1 VDNRSEARSRATE
14 RGPVF
19 SGVLRPGHW
28 RDHSRRRGFGVRV
41 ACLSLTALL
50 LSTLAATLSGS
61 PVAAQTAT
69 PISVPSDQGL
79 SGSWVSPTGYAFV
92 AFNEGTGLA
101 SRLVAIRPADGSEL
115 FSVDLPGVVW
125 DVTFGADGGAFAA
138 VNNNDGDDQ
147 GWVYK
152 ISPTGVIVERR
163 DLAPYVL
170 PNQIEFG
177 ADGRVYV
184 TTWPDPGN
192 GALLALNA
200 SSLATEAA
208 VPLSE
213 VGQLHARSSGLVLIV
228 AGLVRFFG
236 YADIGR
242 STAVSSNPPG
252 ITFSSVTP
260 EGTAYTLWFEN
271 SVDGSRCS
279 AGTVF
284 YAAPDGTS
292 RQIPTDP
299 LFADFGGDGC
309 RLADLEAL
317 PGGGAAIVAVAGPVS
332 RIVWI
337 DAQGHVQLPAER
349 AFDAPLE
356 ARLTDLRVDGTGIVT
371 LATTVS
377 TPCPPGEFEDFPCG
391 RVDLVGYNSGAV
403 VTYTATIRADQANA
417 GSVQLSSGAIG
428 PERVFVGAGFVVL
441 AGGLGSFYCGPGC
454 GSGRPAW
461 LFAPAPVSRRTWEDP
476 AARSVP
482 PPSPAPSCSGHAVVI
497 GVRGSGDKN
506 DDPGYNRD
514 YPGRHAI
521 AVAKLLKQRWN
532 LDLFDDDQHPD
543 DHVIGLR
550 YQAEEP
556 WSGAYGTSLNAGI
569 LALRSQIDRL
579 RNPQLCGPNLPILL
593 VGMSQGAHVIQSVLE
608 QLADAMDRT
617 GDTTFRSIR
626 GVVLLASPRFDSDDI
641 VARGT
646 FSADHPLD
654 GMARPAKVPPIFQ
667 QITKSYCQRGD
678 AVCLFSRLNFQ
689 RDVILKRTHVHS
701 QDYNPCDDDAPANDP
716 CRVLGQPL
724 LEDAAGLLAWLVR
737 RPLGLGATP
746 SPVGDLEVFLTKL
759 SAAAVYARGA
769 PAISYSWDFT
779 GDGSIDQTTPGPLV
793 RHVYTQSD
801 YDRSNP
807 IVHPKVR
814 ITHADGTTT
823 NREVCI
829 AQKPASC

>member
-1 VDNRSEARSRATE
+1 M
-14 RGPVF
+14 
-19 SGVLRPGHW
+19 
-28 RDHSRRRGFGVRV
+28 
-41 ACLSLTALL
+41 
-50 LSTLAATLSGS
+50 
-61 PVAAQTAT
+61 
-69 PISVPSDQGL
+69 GL
-79 SGSWVSPTGYAFV
+79 Q
-92 AFNEGTGLA
+92 
-101 SRLVAIRPADGSEL
+101 D
-115 FSVDLPGVVW
+115 
-125 DVTFGADGGAFAA
+125 
-138 VNNNDGDDQ
+138 
-147 GWVYK
+147 
-152 ISPTGVIVERR
+152 SPTGVIAEPR

-192 GALLALNA
+192 GRLLALNA

-236 YADIGR
+236 YADIGD
-242 STAVSSNPPG
+242 STFVPSRPPG
-252 ITFSSVTP
+252 IIFSSVTP
-260 EGTAYTLWFEN
+260 EGTAYTLWYEN

-292 RQIPTDP
+292 RQIPTGP

-317 PGGGAAIVAVAGPVS
+317 PGGGAAIVAVAGAVS

-337 DAQGHVQLPAER
+337 DAQGHVQPSAER
-349 AFDAPLE
+349 AFATPLE
-356 ARLTDLRVDGTGIVT
+356 ARPTDLRVDGAGIVT

-403 VTYTATIRADQANA
+403 VSYTTTIRADQANA
-417 GSVQLSSGAIG
+417 DSVQLSSGAIG

-454 GSGRPAW
+454 GAGRPAW

-482 PPSPAPSCSGHAVVI
+482 PPPNPAPSCDADAVVI

-506 DDPGYNRD
+506 DDADYNRD

-521 AVAKLLKQRWN
+521 AVADLLKQRWK
-532 LDLFDDDQHPD
+532 LDLFDDDQHPE

-550 YQAEEP
+550 YQAEKP
-556 WSGAYGTSLNAGI
+556 WSGAYDISLNAGI

-579 RNPQLCGPNLPILL
+579 RNPQLCRPGLPILL
-593 VGMSQGAHVIQSVLE
+593 VGMSQGSHVIQSVLE

-654 GMARPAKVPPIFQ
+654 GLAGPAKVPPIFQ
-667 QITKSYCQRGD
+667 QITQSYCQAGD
-678 AVCLFSRLNFQ
+678 GVCVFSRQNLQ
-689 RDVILKRTHVHS
+689 RELTKKTEVHS
-701 QDYNPCDDDAPANDP
+701 KAYDP
-716 CRVLGQPL
+716 GTDLGQPL
-724 LEDAAGLLAWLVR
+724 LEDAAGLLAWLVG
-737 RPLGLGATP
+737 RPLGLGAMPT
-746 SPVGDLEVFLTKL
+746 PVGKLEVFLTKL
-759 SAAAVYARGA
+759 SAAAVYGRGA

-793 RHVYTQSD
+793 RHVWTQSD

-807 IVHPKVR
+807 IIRPKVR
-814 ITHADGTTT
+814 ITYADDTTT
-823 NREVCI
+823 NREGCI
-829 AQKPASC
+829 ARKPVSC